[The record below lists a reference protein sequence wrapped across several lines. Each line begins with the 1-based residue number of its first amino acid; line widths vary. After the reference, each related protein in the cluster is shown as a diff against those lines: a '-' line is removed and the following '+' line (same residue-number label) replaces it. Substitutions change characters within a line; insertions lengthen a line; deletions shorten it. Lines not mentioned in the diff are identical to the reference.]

1 MPPKVYNCDI
11 PKSACEKSS
20 SLTKAGIIEL
30 ALKCKAIKTAEEG
43 ASMSR
48 KKLCELIEKK
58 GGEGAAAAGP
68 SPRPQSPRTPSPKS
82 GRRSLSCD
90 IVTDSICKKLKK
102 DELVQ
107 LALKCKVIKSLAVG
121 NSMSKIQLCDL
132 LKKRPSP
139 PPSPRPPSPKPP
151 SGRPTSPK
159 PPSGR
164 PRSPKIGKRSPSCD
178 NVTDA
183 DCKKMKKEELVQL
196 ALRCKVVENKTK
208 GNSMNKNKLCD
219 LLKKKPSPAQPR
231 PPQPPPQPQPQ
242 QGARVFSKES
252 IEEIERL
259 MVSNTTKRQL
269 KELNKSELNEIA
281 RKLKIKTQDRDVNDI
296 VNDIVNVVVYYIN
309 TYVNAGQVPPQ
320 SPPPQP
326 QPQPQPESPKS
337 NVCYKGMTK
346 AQLKSAKT
354 KLSDLKAYADELG
367 IKGVNTK
374 SLLAE
379 YICAAGTNDRCSA
392 DNNNCDVYCDITN
405 GVCVPEIVGEQQV
418 ANSSGNYSMFE
429 HAGKSYIGSND
440 AIKKLKDSLAGSPE
454 APAAWRVCV
463 NDMTRLD
470 LEDLSTSDLKNY
482 ASQMGIDM
490 KNVKSRSV
498 ILDYLCSDSCQNL
511 MCGMGMVCDLE
522 NNRCVGEEAKKYMV
536 DNMNFIQTKINGM
549 NVIGK
554 QSGIDRLR
562 NTYKVPT
569 PAPVPV
575 PEPVPAGEPEPAA
588 QAGAQAGSPEP
599 EPAAQAGAPSP
610 FASPSTNLSEDDIE
624 NILDDITEGRKPTK
638 LQQLSDVERS
648 ILQCLGIL

>member
-30 ALKCKAIKTAEEG
+30 ALKCKAIKTKEEG

-132 LKKRPSP
+132 LKKRPSSP
-139 PPSPRPPSPKPP
+139 PPSPRPPSPRPP
-151 SGRPTSPK
+151 
-159 PPSGR
+159 
-164 PRSPKIGKRSPSCD
+164 SPKIGKRSPSCD

-231 PPQPPPQPQPQ
+231 PPQPPSQAQ

-281 RKLKIKTQDRDVNDI
+281 RKLKIKTQDRDINDI

-309 TYVNAGQVPPQ
+309 TYVNAGQVPS
-320 SPPPQP
+320 SPPPPQQP

-418 ANSSGNYSMFE
+418 ANSSGKYSMFE

-454 APAAWRVCV
+454 VPVAGRVCV

-569 PAPVPV
+569 PAQAPV
-575 PEPVPAGEPEPAA
+575 PEPAAQAGEPEPAA
-588 QAGAQAGSPEP
+588 QAGEP
-599 EPAAQAGAPSP
+599 EPAAQAGEPSP